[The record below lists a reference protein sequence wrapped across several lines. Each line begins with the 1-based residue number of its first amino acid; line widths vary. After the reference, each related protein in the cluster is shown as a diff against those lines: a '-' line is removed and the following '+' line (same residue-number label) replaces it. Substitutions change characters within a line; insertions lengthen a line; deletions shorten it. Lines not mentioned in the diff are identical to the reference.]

1 MGFTTT
7 AFLFLFFPLSIALY
21 YGIIAIEKASPL
33 LKKWRISD
41 LILLAFSMV
50 FFGWSVLSDLIY
62 FIGYIIV
69 VYFLGILIARVGKK
83 KAAKILAVA
92 LIMLLG
98 VLYVFKYHYFVISTV
113 NALAGQSILPARE
126 LLAPLGISFL
136 TFTAISYVIDVY
148 RGVGEQGN
156 LLDVA
161 LYLAFFPKIIS
172 GPIVLWRDFG
182 KQISNRT
189 LSTEKF
195 VSGLNRIMIGFSK
208 KLILADTFG
217 VLCADIQSASGS
229 GISVTTA
236 WGCAFAY
243 MLQIYYDF
251 SGYSDIAIGLARL
264 FGFDFKENFNFPYYS
279 TSITEFWRRW
289 HISLGTW
296 FKEYLYIPL
305 GGSRRGKV
313 RTLVNLG
320 IVFFLTGLWHGAG
333 WGYIGW
339 GVMHGACRLLE
350 KLLDGTRFYE
360 RIPKAVKYLFTML
373 VVMLGWE
380 VFRLGNL
387 SDVIHFVS
395 IMLGLLRFE
404 WIKYSFSYFFTV
416 KIWFLLAIA
425 VLGATVFAIPKVRNL
440 PSGLAGS
447 KAWFVVQE
455 LGLTLLMVL
464 SVFFMVNSSYSPFI
478 YFRY

>member
-7 AFLFLFFPLSIALY
+7 AFLFLFFPLSIACF
-21 YGIIAIEKASPL
+21 YGAVAIEKTSPL
-33 LKKWRISD
+33 LKKWRIAD
-41 LILLAFSMV
+41 LVLFAFSLV
-50 FFGWSVLSDLIY
+50 FFGWSVLSDLVY
-62 FIGYIIV
+62 FIGYILV
-69 VYFLGILIARVGKK
+69 VYLLGHLIAGTEKK

-92 LIMLLG
+92 LILLLG
-98 VLYVFKYHYFVISTV
+98 VLYIYKYHYFVTSTI
-113 NALAGQSILPARE
+113 NTLTGRDIIPARE

-148 RGVGEQGN
+148 RGVGEKGN

-161 LYLAFFPKIIS
+161 LYLSFFPKIIS

-182 KQISNRT
+182 KQLSGRT

-195 VSGLNRIMIGFSK
+195 VSGLNRIMIGFAK
-208 KLILADTFG
+208 KLILADSFG
-217 VLCADIQSASGS
+217 VLCADIQNASVS
-229 GISVTTA
+229 GISAPTA
-236 WGCAFAY
+236 WGCAFLY

-264 FGFDFKENFNFPYYS
+264 FGFDIKENFDFPYVS

-305 GGSRRGKV
+305 GGSRRGKK
-313 RTLVNLG
+313 RTLLNLG

-339 GVMHGACRLLE
+339 GMMHGACRLLE
-350 KLLDGTRFYE
+350 KCLDGTKFYE

-387 SDVIHFVS
+387 RSVIHFVS
-395 IMLGLLRFE
+395 IMLGLLRFD
-404 WIKYSFSYFFTV
+404 WIQYSFSYFFTT
-416 KIWFLLAIA
+416 KIWLLLFIA
-425 VLGATVFAIPKVRNL
+425 VLGATVFAIPQVRNL
-440 PSGLAGS
+440 PARLAGN
-447 KAWFVVQE
+447 KVWFVVQE
-455 LGLTLLMVL
+455 LGLLLLMVL
-464 SVFFMVNSSYSPFI
+464 SVFFMVNSTYSPFI